1 MGIHIGEIA
10 LSGRV
15 VLAPLSGITD
25 QPFRRIARR
34 LGAALV
40 VSEMI
45 ASRAV
50 VDAGRR
56 QAAERRKLIADHA
69 AEAPLAIQLAGC
81 DPMLMAEAAR
91 LAEAQGARLIDLNF
105 GCPAKKVTN
114 QDAGSALMADE
125 SLTGRILDAVV
136 RAVSVPVSMKMR
148 LGWRHDRQNG
158 PALARLAEACGI
170 KLLSVHGRT
179 RDQAFRGR
187 ADWAAVAAVKE
198 ATRLPLL
205 VNGDIASFADAREA
219 LERSG
224 ADGVM
229 VGRGACGR
237 PWFLGQLEAHLA
249 GRPVSAA
256 PSAAERLAIVQEHYA
271 GLLSLYGS
279 ALGLKNA
286 RKHLGWYLE
295 HWPGGAAWRRSLL
308 TLEEPAAVEA
318 LLPRIF
324 QDLREAA

>member
-1 MGIHIGEIA
+1 MGMCIGAIE

-25 QPFRRIARR
+25 QPFRRLARR

-56 QAAERRKLIADHA
+56 QAAERRKLVADHA
-69 AEAPLAIQLAGC
+69 TEAPLAIQLVGC
-81 DPMLMAEAAR
+81 DPALMAEAAR

-114 QDAGSALMADE
+114 QEAGSALMADE
-125 SLTGRILDAVV
+125 VLTGRILEAVV
-136 RAVSVPVSMKMR
+136 RAVAVPVSMKMR
-148 LGWRHDRQNG
+148 LGWRHDRLNAA
-158 PALARLAEACGI
+158 ALARLAEASGI
-170 KLLSVHGRT
+170 KLISVHGRT
-179 RDQAFRGR
+179 RDQGFRGR
-187 ADWAAVAAVKE
+187 ADWTAVAAVKQ

-205 VNGDIASFADAREA
+205 VNGDIASFAEASDA
-219 LERSG
+219 LQRSG

-249 GRPVSAA
+249 GRPIPAA
-256 PSAAERLAIVQEHYA
+256 PGAAERLAIVQEHYA
-271 GLLSLYGS
+271 GLLALYGRS
-279 ALGLKNA
+279 LGLRNA

-295 HWPGGAAWRRSLL
+295 HWPGGAEWRRPLL
-308 TLEEPAAVEA
+308 TLDDPAAVEA
-318 LLPRIF
+318 VLPRIF
-324 QDLREAA
+324 EDWREAA

>member
-1 MGIHIGEIA
+1 MSIRIGDIE
-10 LSGRV
+10 LDGRV

-40 VSEMI
+40 VSEMV

-56 QAAERRKLIADHA
+56 QASERRKLVADHA

-81 DPMLMAEAAR
+81 EPGLMAEAAK
-91 LAEAQGARLIDLNF
+91 LAEGQGARLIDLNF

-125 SLTGRILDAVV
+125 PLTGRILEAVV
-136 RAVSVPVSMKMR
+136 QAVAVPVSMKMR
-148 LGWRHDRQNG
+148 LGWRQDRRNA
-158 PALARLAEACGI
+158 PEIARMAEGAGI

-187 ADWAAVAAVKE
+187 ADWTAVAAVRA

-205 VNGDIASFADAREA
+205 VNGDVASFAEGSEA
-219 LERSG
+219 LARSG

-249 GRPVSAA
+249 GRPIPAA
-256 PSAAERLAIVQEHYA
+256 PDAAARLAIVQEHYE
-271 GLLSLYGS
+271 GLLSLYGR
-279 ALGLKNA
+279 ALGLRNA
-286 RKHLGWYLE
+286 RKHLGWYLQ
-295 HWPGGAAWRRSLL
+295 HWPGGDAWRQRLL
-308 TLEEPAAVEA
+308 TLEDPGAVQA
-318 LLPRIF
+318 LLPEIF
-324 QDLREAA
+324 LERREAA